1 MAFLEFLPII
11 GKLLDK
17 IIPDPVEREK
27 AKLELLKAQQAGEF
41 RELDAAMEA
50 IKMEAASQHRLVA
63 LARPA
68 FLYVI
73 YIVILAGLPMGLLY
87 AFQPATAGA
96 VSAGFTQWINA
107 IPGELW
113 TLFGAGYLGYAGV
126 RSWDKK
132 NLLKAK

>member
-1 MAFLEFLPII
+1 MAFLEFLPIV

-17 IIPDPVEREK
+17 IIPDPVERER
-27 AKLELLKAQQAGEF
+27 AKLELLKAQQAGDF
-41 RELDAAMEA
+41 RDLDAAMEA

-73 YIVILAGLPMGLLY
+73 YIVILAGLPMGVLY
-87 AFQPATAGA
+87 AFAPATAGA
-96 VSAGFTQWINA
+96 VSAGFAQWINA

-113 TLFGAGYLGYAGV
+113 TLFGAGYLGYAGA
-126 RSWDKK
+126 RSYD
-132 NLLKAK
+132 KAKRLATK

>member
-17 IIPDPVEREK
+17 IIPDPVERER
-27 AKLELLKAQQAGEF
+27 AKLELLKAQQAGDF

-50 IKMEAASQHRLVA
+50 ITMEAASQHRLVA

-73 YIVILAGLPMGLLY
+73 YIVILAGLPMGALY
-87 AFQPATAGA
+87 AFAPATAGA
-96 VSAGFTQWINA
+96 VSAGFAQWIHA
-107 IPGELW
+107 IPDELW
-113 TLFGAGYLGYAGV
+113 ALFGAGYLGYAGA
-126 RSWDKK
+126 RSYD
-132 NLLKAK
+132 KAKRLAAR